1 MTMALLNPKLTK
13 TQQRELLDDLN
24 YLNTAEIQSF
34 CKKHKIPYAIAIE
47 TADGNRR
54 ETKDRDRKGVMLKR
68 VRHFLQTGVVLQ
80 QTCFPAAVVRFEAL
94 PDKLAANDRLFY
106 GQYDKSNRAM
116 IGLLKNLTGGKFE
129 HGAIARILARELW
142 ASGKAPTFKKFAIE
156 WRKARRM
163 HRGPNPE
170 WAFLSDKANKRAAE
184 NWKMLRTQKAKKVM
198 AILNRI
204 AVQEPE

>member
-1 MTMALLNPKLTK
+1 MALLISKLTNR
-13 TQQRELLDDLN
+13 QRRELLHDLN

-54 ETKDRDRKGVMLKR
+54 DTRDHDRKGVMLER
-68 VRHFLQTGVVLQ
+68 VRHFLETGVVLG
-80 QTCFPAAVVRFEAL
+80 QTCFRPAVVRFEAL
-94 PDKLAANDRLFY
+94 PHKLAANDRLFY

-116 IGLLKNLTGGKFE
+116 TALLKDLTGGEFE

-142 ASGKAPTFKKFAIE
+142 ASGKAPSFKEFAIA
-156 WRKARRM
+156 WRKARKM

-170 WAFLSDKANKRAAE
+170 WAFLSDKANKRAGA
-184 NWKMLRTQKAKKVM
+184 NWKKLRTQKAKRVM
-198 AILNRI
+198 AILDRI
-204 AVQEPE
+204 AERERA